1 MSHERSVSA
10 LPHELEPETVWNVR
24 MPEIRVGAHA
34 VEELGHQ
41 LRSLGVGAGGRGLVV
56 TDGTLAGLGHADRVT
71 DAVEDAGFDVD
82 VYDGCTREPSL
93 ADVKACLAFV
103 REEGDASSGDRG
115 ASDGDG
121 DGGSSGEDGG
131 YDFYVGLG
139 GGSCMDTAK
148 ATRAVVANGGAPLD
162 YVAEPTGA
170 GEELIESG
178 APLVLLPTT
187 AGTGSEV
194 SPVAILSVEEKEVK
208 EGISSPDVRADA
220 AVLDPTLTTS
230 LPPEITARTAMDALG
245 HAMEGYTTHAFDDLL
260 RPADPADRPVYAGR
274 TGFTELFSERA
285 VELLSGNVR
294 AAVNN
299 GDDLAARTAMLKGAL
314 YGAIAGLTAGASLCH
329 AMAYPVGNR
338 YHTYH
343 GETIAVLTPA
353 STLGYNVASDPER
366 FAALA
371 ELLGANTDGLGT
383 RAAADRAREEFVR
396 LQQDLGVLPSGLH
409 GLAGITEDEVGWLAE
424 QTVDTQQRLLRCN
437 PRPVTA
443 EDVAAVFRDA
453 LHNWE

>member
-1 MSHERSVSA
+1 MSYERSVSA
-10 LPHELEPETVWNVR
+10 SPHELEPETVWNVR
-24 MPEIRVGAHA
+24 MPEIRVGARA

-41 LRSLGVGAGGRGLVV
+41 LRSLGVGAGDRGLVV

-71 DAVEDAGFDVD
+71 DAIEDAGFDVD
-82 VYDGCTREPSL
+82 VYDECAREPSL
-93 ADVKACLAFV
+93 ADVEDCLSFV
-103 REEGDASSGDRG
+103 RE
-115 ASDGDG
+115 
-121 DGGSSGEDGG
+121 DGGSSDRDGDSG
-131 YDFYVGLG
+131 DGSGGSPYDFYVGLG

-148 ATRAVVANGGAPLD
+148 AARAVVTNGGSPLD
-162 YVAEPTGA
+162 YVAEPTGS
-170 GEELIESG
+170 GEELTESG
-178 APLVLLPTT
+178 PPLVLLPTT
-187 AGTGSEV
+187 AGTGSEI
-194 SPVAILSVEEKEVK
+194 SPVAILSVEEKEIK
-208 EGISSPDVRADA
+208 EGISSPNVRADA

-230 LPPEITARTAMDALG
+230 LPPGVTARTAMDALG

-260 RPADPADRPVYAGR
+260 RPIDPADRPVYAGR

-285 VELLSGNVR
+285 IELLSGNVR

-299 GDDLAARTAMLKGAL
+299 GDDLEARTAMLKGAL

-329 AMAYPVGNR
+329 AMAYPVGNK

-396 LQQDLGVLPSGLH
+396 LQRDLGVLPSGLH
-409 GLAGITEDEVGWLAE
+409 ELAGIEETDVEWLAE

-443 EDVAAVFRDA
+443 ESVAAVFRDA

>member
-10 LPHELEPETVWNVR
+10 SPHELEPETVWNVQ
-24 MPEIRVGAHA
+24 MPELRVGARA
-34 VEELGHQ
+34 VEEVGHQ
-41 LRSLGVGAGGRGLVV
+41 LRALGVESGARGLVV
-56 TDGTLAGLGHADRVT
+56 TDGTLVGLGHADRVT
-71 DAVEDAGFDVD
+71 DAIADAGFDIE
-82 VYDGCTREPSL
+82 VYDGCEREPSV
-93 ADVKACLAFV
+93 ADIEDCLAFV
-103 REEGDASSGDRG
+103 REAGEAD
-115 ASDGDG
+115 
-121 DGGSSGEDGG
+121 DGGEGG
-131 YDFYVGLG
+131 GGAYDFYVGLG

-148 ATRAVVANGGAPLD
+148 ATRAVIANGGTPLD
-162 YVAEPTGA
+162 YVAEPTGS
-170 GEELIESG
+170 GEALSASG
-178 APLVLLPTT
+178 PPLVLLPTT

-194 SPVAILSVEEKEVK
+194 SPVAILAVEEKEIK
-208 EGISSPDVRADA
+208 EGISHPNVRADA
-220 AVLDPTLTTS
+220 AVLDPTLTTT
-230 LPPEITARTAMDALG
+230 LPPDITARTAMDALG

-260 RPADPADRPVYAGR
+260 RPEDPADRPVYAGR

-285 VELLSGNVR
+285 IELLSGNVR

-353 STLGYNVASDPER
+353 STLGYNAASDPER
-366 FAALA
+366 FAELA
-371 ELLGANTDGLGT
+371 ELLGADTGGLGA
-383 RAAADRAREEFVR
+383 REAADLAREEFVR
-396 LQQDLGVLPSGLH
+396 LQRDLGVLPSGLEE
-409 GLAGITEDEVGWLAE
+409 LAGVTEDDVEGLAE
-424 QTVDTQQRLLRCN
+424 QTVETQQRLLRCN

-443 EDVAAVFRDA
+443 ADVAGVFRDA